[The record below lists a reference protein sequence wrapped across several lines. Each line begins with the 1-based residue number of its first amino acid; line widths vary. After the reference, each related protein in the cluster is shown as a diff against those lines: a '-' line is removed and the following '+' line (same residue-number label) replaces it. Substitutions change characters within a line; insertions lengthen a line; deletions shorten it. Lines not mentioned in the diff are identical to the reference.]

1 MTTLIHERVAAA
13 RRGENATV
21 IGRMASGWAVLGDV
35 QLPLG
40 YALLLPDPVVG
51 SINDLAGGVRERF
64 LADMVALGDALLA
77 VTPAYRI
84 NYEILGNG
92 DQALHAH
99 VFARYSDEDPVR
111 IKGPVWTYGAE
122 RDQHPFD
129 PVKHGALMRGI
140 SHWLRTHGLIDDGGS
155 RATLPPNH

>member
-1 MTTLIHERVAAA
+1 MTTRIHERVAAA
-13 RRGENATV
+13 RRGENAMV

-51 SINDLAGGVRERF
+51 SINDLAGGLRERF

-92 DQALHAH
+92 EQALHAH
-99 VFARYSDEDPVR
+99 VFARYRAEDPVR
-111 IKGPVWTYGAE
+111 VKGPVWMYGAE
-122 RDQHPFD
+122 RAAHPFD
-129 PVKHGALMRGI
+129 PVQHA
-140 SHWLRTHGLIDDGGS
+140 GLIQAVSAWLVARGLIVALDARPG
-155 RATLPPNH
+155 P

>member
-51 SINDLAGGVRERF
+51 SINDLEAGARARF
-64 LADMVALGDALLA
+64 LADMVSLGDALLA
-77 VTPAYRI
+77 LTPAYRI

-92 DQALHAH
+92 EQALHAH

-111 IKGPVWTYGAE
+111 IKGPVWMYGAE
-122 RDQHPFD
+122 RDRHPFD

-140 SHWLRTHGLIDDGGS
+140 SEWLGTRGLIGDGASPTTG
-155 RATLPPNH
+155 AP